1 MEKQSITKKRANEQT
16 LVLIKPDGVRKNLSG
31 KIIARFEEAG
41 LKIKAV
47 KLIQASQELVANHYP
62 LDEEWAKSVFAKT
75 KTAYEK
81 LGKPMKFSS
90 HLKLG
95 KEIQSRLQKF
105 LLEGPVIALVVEG
118 DNAIEKVRNLIGH
131 TEPKQAAPGTIRKDF
146 APDESYEVADKEK
159 RALYNLVHAS
169 DSKETAKREISL
181 WFNQKELS
189 QRR

>member
-1 MEKQSITKKRANEQT
+1 MEKEKT
-16 LVLIKPDGVRKNLSG
+16 LVLIKPDGVSRALIG
-31 KIIARFEEAG
+31 KIILRFEEVG
-41 LKIKAV
+41 LKIIAMKMV
-47 KLIQASQELVANHYP
+47 RASQDLAKKHYP
-62 LDEEWAKSVFAKT
+62 LDADWAKKVFEKT

-81 LGKPMKFSS
+81 LGKPMEFNN
-90 HLKLG
+90 HLELG

-131 TEPKQAAPGTIRKDF
+131 TEPKQATPGTIRKDF
-146 APDESYEVADKEK
+146 APDESYEIADKEK

-181 WFNQKELS
+181 WFNQEELY